1 MLNKTP
7 AEMSASPRLLS
18 GLMVAI
24 LMAAGTPAAIMIPMG
39 VVHAQEMS
47 WRDRPNGF
55 MDETA
60 EERARRER
68 IEQLEREIAP
78 VVREANTTIAN
89 YRFPRRVEQTDLN
102 RYQDTLAKISEL
114 RSLQQGEDGYYR
126 GYADASRVREAMSI
140 MRFQMEENPVSD
152 AIDKNGAIKYVFSA
166 LTTGAIAQVAGELA
180 KQTQAD
186 RSSAESIATYALQ
199 EALKNDAVELS
210 EKLTPIDSACTNLT
224 SGDQITTI
232 SGTPGHYAL
241 VANKQFIEKLDSRYG
256 NARATILASNAQ
268 GVKEYCSAFD
278 ARMGRCSTSS
288 VSFPGGD
295 MMATTLLGSEGS
307 GEGTSETYVSGQ
319 IEAADAY
326 INRVIPPRLLPGPL
340 PVKCDTPQCKAYEEL
355 RAQALARTLAA
366 RSSLATLAGRRTSV
380 VDMPAS
386 DGVAT
391 QEKGLASSPEN

>member
-7 AEMSASPRLLS
+7 AEMSAPPRLLS

-24 LMAAGTPAAIMIPMG
+24 LMAAGTPAAVMIPMG
-39 VVHAQEMS
+39 AVHAQEMS
-47 WRDRPNGF
+47 WRDRPNGS

-78 VVREANTTIAN
+78 VVREANATIAN

-199 EALKNDAVELS
+199 EALRNDAVELS
-210 EKLTPIDSACTNLT
+210 EKLTPIESACNNLT
-224 SGDQITTI
+224 SGDQVSTV

-241 VANKQFIEKLDSRYG
+241 VKNKVFIQNAGYSNKSTRAKIVAANEDSIKNYCTEFDEK
-256 NARATILASNAQ
+256 
-268 GVKEYCSAFD
+268 
-278 ARMGRCSTSS
+278 MGRCAISS

-295 MMATTLLGSEGS
+295 MLATTLLSSEGD
-307 GEGTSETYVSGQ
+307 GEGPSETYVEGQ
-319 IEAADAY
+319 NLAADAY
-326 INRVIPPRLLPGPL
+326 IGRVIPARLLPEPL
-340 PVKCDTPQCKAYEEL
+340 PVKCDTPQCKAYEDM
-355 RAQALARTLAA
+355 RITALARTLAS
-366 RSSLATLAGRRTSV
+366 RNSLMTIAGRRTSV
-380 VDMPAS
+380 IDIPKA
-386 DGVAT
+386 DGVST
-391 QEKGLASSPEN
+391 PDRGLASSAEK